1 MSEDGARAQKHE
13 VWKEFSEG
21 QVAFLRGLRKE
32 ISSRRW
38 EIMLEIDSIQ
48 ELVRLALS
56 KTEDKELCN
65 VLSQILGKSDN
76 IHRSL
81 ARIPE
86 DIIPA
91 F

>member
-1 MSEDGARAQKHE
+1 MSENGTRAHRHE
-13 VWKEFSEG
+13 MWKEFSEG

-56 KTEDKELCN
+56 KTEDKELRN
-65 VLSQILGKSDN
+65 ILSQVLVKSDN
-76 IHRSL
+76 VHRTLS
-81 ARIPE
+81 RIPE
-86 DIIPA
+86 DFIPA